1 MRNEMNIEQNLF
13 FKTWHFILSSLKNS
27 FAFHFIT
34 INLIAANYGNSMFAE
49 RERERVLGFLI

>member
-1 MRNEMNIEQNLF
+1 MNIEQNLL

-49 RERERVLGFLI
+49 RERERERERVLGFFV

>member
-13 FKTWHFILSSLKNS
+13 LKTWHFILRSLKNS

-34 INLIAANYGNSMFAE
+34 FNLIAANYGNSMFAE
-49 RERERVLGFLI
+49 RERLTGFPV